1 MKTVV
6 GLFDDYNQAKSAAVE
21 VERAG
26 VLHSDIS
33 VLANNETEVHGRRD
47 TVETGHGMGHAVTK
61 DAGVG
66 AEVGGVLGL
75 LAGLSLFVIPGLGFI
90 AGAGWLAGMLT
101 GAGIG
106 AAVGGLV
113 GVLTHVGVPH
123 EEAVY
128 YNEGIRRGG
137 TLVAIRA
144 EDSAANGVAQILST
158 HGAVNIEERAATYRS
173 EGFVAPVV

>member
-6 GLFDDYNQAKSAAVE
+6 GLFDDYAQAKMAAVE
-21 VERAG
+21 VERSG
-26 VLHSDIS
+26 VLHGDIS
-33 VLANNETEVHGRRD
+33 VLANNETEVHGARAAGD
-47 TVETGHGMGHAVTK
+47 AGHGMGHAVTK

-66 AEVGGVLGL
+66 AEIGGVLGL
-75 LAGLSLFVIPGLGFI
+75 LAGLSLFVVPGLGFI

-113 GVLTHVGVPH
+113 GVLTHVGVP
-123 EEAVY
+123 AADAAY
-128 YNEGIRRGG
+128 YNEGVRRGG
-137 TLVAIRA
+137 TLVAVRA
-144 EDSAANGVAQILST
+144 EETAANGIATILST

-173 EGFVAPVV
+173 EGFVAPL